1 MNNLS
6 DASSNIVSV
15 LGFKLASKPADPE
28 HPYGHG
34 RYEYLSGLV
43 VAALVLLI
51 GVELVKSSVERVIHP
66 EPVEFS
72 LALVAVLV
80 LSMVVKLWMATLN
93 QKLGDRIESETLH
106 ATAQDSKNDVLA
118 TGAVLACAIVSQVTH
133 INLDAWVGLAVG
145 AYIGWSGFEL
155 IQDTVSPLLGQ
166 TPDPKLVK
174 HIRDKI
180 MSYPGVLGVH
190 DLMVHD
196 YGPGR
201 KFASA
206 HAEMAAEA
214 SPLESHDTLDN
225 IEQAFRNE
233 DGMIVT
239 LHYDPIVTDDPKV
252 ASMRLR
258 INAMAQQIDNRLS
271 IHDLRCVPG
280 PTHTNVIFD
289 CVRPSDLQMS
299 AEDVKHALAQRRIG
313 ISQVDCQDYDRRR
326 LRRPY
331 PRVGRAGKASY
342 AEGESMKRLYLL
354 RHGQTEFNVK
364 KLVQGRCD
372 SPLTGLGRQQARV
385 AAACSKPTTSF
396 PTKWSLRLGPSHG
409 HSSARCYRTPRSG
422 RRCRALRR
430 IIERCYGTFEE
441 VPTMPSP
448 PTSGIRA
455 RTWSPS
461 EEKEAAR
468 CKSAWWTPSPISWA
482 PMVSKPS

>member
-1 MNNLS
+1 MRRKGCIGVLSGSVSIVADAMNNLS

-80 LSMVVKLWMATLN
+80 LSMAVKLWMAALN

-166 TPDPKLVK
+166 APDPKLVK

-225 IEQAFRNE
+225 IEQSFRDE

-239 LHYDPIVTDDPKV
+239 LHYDPIVTDDSNV

-258 INAMAQQIDNRLS
+258 INAMAQEIDSRLS

-289 CVRPSDLQMS
+289 CVRPSDLDMGADELKQT
-299 AEDVKHALAQRRIG
+299 LAQRVESEYPKSIAK
-313 ISQVDCQDYDRRR
+313 ITIDEDY
-326 LRRPY
+326 
-331 PRVGRAGKASY
+331 VGHTH
-342 AEGESMKRLYLL
+342 E
-354 RHGQTEFNVK
+354 
-364 KLVQGRCD
+364 
-372 SPLTGLGRQQARV
+372 
-385 AAACSKPTTSF
+385 
-396 PTKWSLRLGPSHG
+396 
-409 HSSARCYRTPRSG
+409 
-422 RRCRALRR
+422 
-430 IIERCYGTFEE
+430 
-441 VPTMPSP
+441 
-448 PTSGIRA
+448 
-455 RTWSPS
+455 
-461 EEKEAAR
+461 
-468 CKSAWWTPSPISWA
+468 
-482 PMVSKPS
+482 

>member
-1 MNNLS
+1 MQMVEWIVRRAQGDRARVGTLTGMVCILANVALCAAKGAIGVLSGSVSIVADAMNNLS

-15 LGFKLASKPADPE
+15 LGFKLAGKPADPE

-51 GVELVKSSVERVIHP
+51 GLELIKSSVERVIHP

-72 LALVAVLV
+72 LALVAVLA
-80 LSMVVKLWMATLN
+80 LSMVVKLWMAALN
-93 QKLGDRIESETLH
+93 QKLGDCIESETLH

-118 TGAVLACAIVSQVTH
+118 TGAVLACAIVSQVTR

-166 TPDPKLVK
+166 APDPKLIK

-225 IEQAFRNE
+225 IERSFRNE

-252 ASMRLR
+252 ASMHLR
-258 INAMAQQIDNRLS
+258 INAMAQEIDSRLS

-289 CVRPSDLQMS
+289 CVRPSDLAMN
-299 AEDVKHALAQRRIG
+299 AEDLKRALAKRVESEYPKSIAK
-313 ISQVDCQDYDRRR
+313 ITIDEDY
-326 LRRPY
+326 
-331 PRVGRAGKASY
+331 VGHAH
-342 AEGESMKRLYLL
+342 E
-354 RHGQTEFNVK
+354 
-364 KLVQGRCD
+364 
-372 SPLTGLGRQQARV
+372 
-385 AAACSKPTTSF
+385 
-396 PTKWSLRLGPSHG
+396 
-409 HSSARCYRTPRSG
+409 
-422 RRCRALRR
+422 
-430 IIERCYGTFEE
+430 
-441 VPTMPSP
+441 
-448 PTSGIRA
+448 
-455 RTWSPS
+455 
-461 EEKEAAR
+461 
-468 CKSAWWTPSPISWA
+468 
-482 PMVSKPS
+482 

>member
-51 GVELVKSSVERVIHP
+51 GLELVKSSFERVIHP

-72 LALVAVLV
+72 LALVAVLA
-80 LSMVVKLWMATLN
+80 LSMVVKLWMAALN

-166 TPDPKLVK
+166 APDPKLVK

-225 IEQAFRNE
+225 IEQSFRDE

-239 LHYDPIVTDDPKV
+239 LHYDPIVTDDPKL

-258 INAMAQQIDNRLS
+258 IHAMAQEIDSHLS

-289 CVRPSDLQMS
+289 CVRPSDLHMS
-299 AEDVKHALAQRRIG
+299 AEDVKHALAQRVESEYPKSVAK
-313 ISQVDCQDYDRRR
+313 ISIDEDY
-326 LRRPY
+326 
-331 PRVGRAGKASY
+331 VGHTH
-342 AEGESMKRLYLL
+342 E
-354 RHGQTEFNVK
+354 
-364 KLVQGRCD
+364 
-372 SPLTGLGRQQARV
+372 
-385 AAACSKPTTSF
+385 
-396 PTKWSLRLGPSHG
+396 
-409 HSSARCYRTPRSG
+409 
-422 RRCRALRR
+422 
-430 IIERCYGTFEE
+430 
-441 VPTMPSP
+441 
-448 PTSGIRA
+448 
-455 RTWSPS
+455 
-461 EEKEAAR
+461 
-468 CKSAWWTPSPISWA
+468 
-482 PMVSKPS
+482 

>member
-1 MNNLS
+1 MVEWIVRRAQGDRARVGTLTGVVCILANVALCAAKGAIGVLSGSVSIVADAMNNLS

-51 GVELVKSSVERVIHP
+51 GIELVKSSVERIVNP

-80 LSMVVKLWMATLN
+80 LSMVVKLWMAALN
-93 QKLGDRIESETLH
+93 QKLGDRIESETLR

-118 TGAVLACAIVSQVTH
+118 TGAVLACAIVSQVTR

-166 TPDPKLVK
+166 APDPKLVK

-225 IEQAFRNE
+225 IEQSFRDE

-239 LHYDPIVTDDPKV
+239 LHYDPIVTDDSKV

-258 INAMAQQIDNRLS
+258 INAMAQEIDSRLS

-289 CVRPSDLQMS
+289 CVRPSDLRMS
-299 AEDVKHALAQRRIG
+299 AEDLKHELAKRVESEYPKSIAK
-313 ISQVDCQDYDRRR
+313 ITIDEDY
-326 LRRPY
+326 
-331 PRVGRAGKASY
+331 VGHTH
-342 AEGESMKRLYLL
+342 E
-354 RHGQTEFNVK
+354 
-364 KLVQGRCD
+364 
-372 SPLTGLGRQQARV
+372 
-385 AAACSKPTTSF
+385 
-396 PTKWSLRLGPSHG
+396 
-409 HSSARCYRTPRSG
+409 
-422 RRCRALRR
+422 
-430 IIERCYGTFEE
+430 
-441 VPTMPSP
+441 
-448 PTSGIRA
+448 
-455 RTWSPS
+455 
-461 EEKEAAR
+461 
-468 CKSAWWTPSPISWA
+468 
-482 PMVSKPS
+482 

>member
-1 MNNLS
+1 MVEWIVRRAQGDRARVGTLAGMVCIVANVALCAAKGAIGVVSGSVSIVADAMNNLS

-80 LSMVVKLWMATLN
+80 LSMVVKLWMAALN

-166 TPDPKLVK
+166 TPDPKLVE
-174 HIRDKI
+174 HIRSKI

-258 INAMAQQIDNRLS
+258 INAMAQHIDSRLS

-280 PTHTNVIFD
+280 PMHTNVIFD

-299 AEDVKHALAQRRIG
+299 AEDLKHALAQRVESEYPKSIAK
-313 ISQVDCQDYDRRR
+313 ITIDEDY
-326 LRRPY
+326 
-331 PRVGRAGKASY
+331 VGHTH
-342 AEGESMKRLYLL
+342 E
-354 RHGQTEFNVK
+354 
-364 KLVQGRCD
+364 
-372 SPLTGLGRQQARV
+372 
-385 AAACSKPTTSF
+385 
-396 PTKWSLRLGPSHG
+396 
-409 HSSARCYRTPRSG
+409 
-422 RRCRALRR
+422 
-430 IIERCYGTFEE
+430 
-441 VPTMPSP
+441 
-448 PTSGIRA
+448 
-455 RTWSPS
+455 
-461 EEKEAAR
+461 
-468 CKSAWWTPSPISWA
+468 
-482 PMVSKPS
+482 